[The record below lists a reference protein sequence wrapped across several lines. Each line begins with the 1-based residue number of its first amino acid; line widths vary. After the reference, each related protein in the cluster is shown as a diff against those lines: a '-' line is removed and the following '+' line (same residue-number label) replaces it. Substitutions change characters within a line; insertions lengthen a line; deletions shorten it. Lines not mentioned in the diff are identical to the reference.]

1 VSTDTTQPIEI
12 TSATTIPDS
21 LGGMDYS
28 ACVGLYPKPGCG
40 TKPVL
45 SGDRGGTMQIAVFG
59 VLIAGMAFI
68 GIRIARSVISRDRER
83 DKAAGIKP

>member
-1 VSTDTTQPIEI
+1 MSTDTTQPIDI

-45 SGDRGGTMQIAVFG
+45 SGDRGGAMQIAVFG

>member
-1 VSTDTTQPIEI
+1 VSTDTTQPIDP

-40 TKPVL
+40 TKPEL

-59 VLIAGMAFI
+59 ILIAGMVFI
-68 GIRIARSVISRDRER
+68 GIRIARGVRAR
-83 DKAAGIKP
+83 DKALDPTD

>member
-1 VSTDTTQPIEI
+1 MSSDTTQPIAPSVDI
-12 TSATTIPDS
+12 SVPD
-21 LGGMDYS
+21 LLNGMDYS

-59 VLIAGMAFI
+59 ILIAGMAFI
-68 GIRIARSVISRDRER
+68 GFRIARSVMSRDRDR
-83 DKAAGIKP
+83 DTTAGIKP

>member
-1 VSTDTTQPIEI
+1 MSTDTTQPLAP
-12 TSATTIPDS
+12 TSETSVPD
-21 LGGMDYS
+21 LLNGMDYS

-45 SGDRGGTMQIAVFG
+45 AGDRGGSMQIAVFG
-59 VLIAGMAFI
+59 ILIAGMAFI

-83 DKAAGIKP
+83 DTNAGIKP

>member
-1 VSTDTTQPIEI
+1 MSTDTTQPIDI
-12 TSATTIPDS
+12 ASATTIPDS

-45 SGDRGGTMQIAVFG
+45 SGDRGGAMQIAVFG
-59 VLIAGMAFI
+59 VLLAGMAFI

>member
-1 VSTDTTQPIEI
+1 VSSDTTQPFDP
-12 TSATTIPDS
+12 TSATTLPDLLS
-21 LGGMDYS
+21 GMDYS

-59 VLIAGMAFI
+59 ILIAGMAFI
-68 GIRIARSVISRDRER
+68 GLRIARSVRAR
-83 DKAAGIKP
+83 DKALDPTD

>member
-1 VSTDTTQPIEI
+1 MSSDTTQPIAP
-12 TSATTIPDS
+12 TVDLSVPD
-21 LGGMDYS
+21 LLNGMDYS

-45 SGDRGGTMQIAVFG
+45 SGDRGGNMQIAVFG

-68 GIRIARSVISRDRER
+68 GMRIARSVRAR
-83 DKAAGIKP
+83 DKALDPTE

>member
-1 VSTDTTQPIEI
+1 MSSDTTQPIAPTVDI
-12 TSATTIPDS
+12 SVPD
-21 LGGMDYS
+21 LLNGMDYS

-45 SGDRGGTMQIAVFG
+45 TGDRGGAMQIAVFG
-59 VLIAGMAFI
+59 ILIAGMAFI

-83 DKAAGIKP
+83 DTAAGIEP

>member
-1 VSTDTTQPIEI
+1 MSSDTTQPIAP
-12 TSATTIPDS
+12 TSETSVPD
-21 LGGMDYS
+21 LLNGMDYS

-45 SGDRGGTMQIAVFG
+45 SGDRGGNMQIAVFG

-68 GIRIARSVISRDRER
+68 GFRIARSVISRDRER

>member
-1 VSTDTTQPIEI
+1 VSTDTTQPIAPTVDI
-12 TSATTIPDS
+12 SVPD
-21 LGGMDYS
+21 LLNGMDYS

-45 SGDRGGTMQIAVFG
+45 TGDRGGAMQIAVFG
-59 VLIAGMAFI
+59 ILIAGMAFI

-83 DKAAGIKP
+83 DTAAGIES

>member
-1 VSTDTTQPIEI
+1 
-12 TSATTIPDS
+12 
-21 LGGMDYS
+21 MDYS

-45 SGDRGGTMQIAVFG
+45 SGDRGGAMQIAVFG

-68 GIRIARSVISRDRER
+68 GFRIARRVIARERER
-83 DKAAGIKP
+83 DKVAGIKPSLQRLCVSCVEKPWSTVCRFWTY

>member
-1 VSTDTTQPIEI
+1 MSSDTTQPIAP
-12 TSATTIPDS
+12 SVDVSVPD
-21 LGGMDYS
+21 LLNGMDYS

-59 VLIAGMAFI
+59 ILIAGMAFI
-68 GIRIARSVISRDRER
+68 GFRIARSVMSRDRDR
-83 DKAAGIKP
+83 DTTAGIKP

>member
-1 VSTDTTQPIEI
+1 MSTDTTQPIDI

-45 SGDRGGTMQIAVFG
+45 SGDRGGAMQIAVFG
-59 VLIAGMAFI
+59 VLLAGMAFI

-83 DKAAGIKP
+83 DEAAGIKP

>member
-83 DKAAGIKP
+83 DKAAGLKP

>member
-1 VSTDTTQPIEI
+1 VSSDTTQPIAP
-12 TSATTIPDS
+12 TSETSVPDLLS
-21 LGGMDYS
+21 GMDYS

-45 SGDRGGTMQIAVFG
+45 TGDRGGSMQIAVFG
-59 VLIAGMAFI
+59 ILIAGMVFI

-83 DKAAGIKP
+83 DTAAGIEP

>member
-1 VSTDTTQPIEI
+1 MSSDTTQPIDP

-40 TKPVL
+40 TKPEL

-59 VLIAGMAFI
+59 ILIAGMVFI
-68 GIRIARSVISRDRER
+68 GIRIARGVRAR
-83 DKAAGIKP
+83 DKALDPTD

>member
-1 VSTDTTQPIEI
+1 VSSDTTQPIAP
-12 TSATTIPDS
+12 SVDVSVPD
-21 LGGMDYS
+21 LLNGMDYS

-59 VLIAGMAFI
+59 ILIAGMAFI
-68 GIRIARSVISRDRER
+68 GFRIARSVMSRDRDR
-83 DKAAGIKP
+83 DTTAGIKP

>member
-1 VSTDTTQPIEI
+1 VSTDTTQPIAPTVDI
-12 TSATTIPDS
+12 SVPD
-21 LGGMDYS
+21 LLNGMDYS

-45 SGDRGGTMQIAVFG
+45 TGDRGGAMQIAVFG
-59 VLIAGMAFI
+59 ILIAGMAFI

-83 DKAAGIKP
+83 DTAAGIEP

>member
-1 VSTDTTQPIEI
+1 VSTDTTQPIDI

-45 SGDRGGTMQIAVFG
+45 SGDRGGAMQIAVFG